1 MKTTAYNMPLKL
13 TSRRCLNLN
22 YLKSK
27 LKNNL
32 CGFLR
37 IQDNLKKIIIYIQQE
52 YSKLIHLHDEQ
63 ILLVI
68 INEPILKS

>member
-1 MKTTAYNMPLKL
+1 
-13 TSRRCLNLN
+13 

-68 INEPILKS
+68 INEPTLKSNQTIFVLLAIQD

>member
-1 MKTTAYNMPLKL
+1 MPLKL

>member
-1 MKTTAYNMPLKL
+1 MPLKL

-68 INEPILKS
+68 INEPTLKS

>member
-1 MKTTAYNMPLKL
+1 MDFCEYK
-13 TSRRCLNLN
+13 
-22 YLKSK
+22 
-27 LKNNL
+27 
-32 CGFLR
+32 
-37 IQDNLKKIIIYIQQE
+37 IILKKIIIYIQQE